1 MRKLNLGGTVLAFLS
16 NAMKQMIMF
25 FYDITG
31 LIGIPSYGGA
41 IILLT
46 IALKIALYPL
56 TVSQVK
62 SMKAMAAVSPKL
74 KELQEKYKNNPEK
87 LQKEMSELYKS
98 HKINPISGCLP
109 LLVQM
114 PFLFA
119 IFLAIQGFDY
129 PGGSQFLWFDLAQKD
144 TTFIL
149 PVISAVATYLQS
161 KMSITPDQQ
170 QQQQQKIMTILR
182 PAFILYISIT
192 FPSGLVLYWAVSTI
206 VQVIQQYYLNHKA
219 AAVQGEA
226 G

>member
-1 MRKLNLGGTVLAFLS
+1 LGGTVLAFLS
-16 NAMKQMIMF
+16 NAMQYLLTF
-25 FYDITG
+25 FYNITA
-31 LIGIPSYGGA
+31 LIGIPNYGGA

-74 KELQEKYKNNPEK
+74 KELQEKYKNKPEI

-119 IFLAIQGFDY
+119 IFLAIRDFNY
-129 PGGSQFLWFDLAQKD
+129 PGGSYFLWFDLAQPDK
-144 TTFIL
+144 TFIL

-170 QQQQQKIMTILR
+170 QQQKIMTILM

-206 VQVIQQYYLNHKA
+206 VQVIQQYYLNYKSE
-219 AAVQGEA
+219 AVQGEA